1 MYKYHE
7 PCKSCRPV
15 NPIYSD
21 RHIAFLICVSNARV
35 LTYPVKIDQSEG
47 VPDPGTPKRSFVK
60 EFVSPPVRL
69 ATARSCVV
77 LRKVKSPRRKV
88 GSPEFC
94 FVFFF
99 F

>member
-21 RHIAFLICVSNARV
+21 RHLAFLICASNARV

-60 EFVSPPVRL
+60 EFVSSPPVRL
-69 ATARSCVV
+69 ATTRSCVV
-77 LRKVKSPRRKV
+77 LRKV
-88 GSPEFC
+88 
-94 FVFFF
+94 
-99 F
+99 